1 MPCALRLAPKAL
13 SLIWCIFIEM
23 NYLAHACLSFGDP
36 DILAGNMISD
46 FVKGKKKFDYP
57 DRVQMGITLH
67 RKIDEYTDTHPA
79 TRQAKQFLKTPAGL
93 YAGAFLDIIY
103 DHFLAND
110 PYEFEE
116 GALAVFTQNTYSQ
129 LETFKNILPEKFQKF
144 LFYMR
149 TQDWLL
155 HYQSTE
161 GIHNSFRGL
170 CRRAKYIDDPE
181 PVFDAFLH
189 HYEELKMAY
198 EFFFPHVKTFA
209 YHELLYL
216 RGN

>member
-1 MPCALRLAPKAL
+1 
-13 SLIWCIFIEM
+13 M
-23 NYLAHACLSFGDP
+23 NYLAHAYLSFGDP

-79 TRQAKQFLKTPAGL
+79 TRQAKQFLKASAGL
-93 YAGAFLDIIY
+93 YAGSFVDIIY

-116 GALAVFTQNTYSQ
+116 DALAVFTRHTYLQ
-129 LETFKNILPEKFQKF
+129 LETFDDLFPERFRQF
-144 LFYMR
+144 FFYMR

-155 HYQSTE
+155 HYRSTQ

-181 PVFDAFLH
+181 PVFEAFLS

-198 EFFFPHVKTFA
+198 ELFFPHVKTFA

-216 RGN
+216 RGS

>member
-1 MPCALRLAPKAL
+1 
-13 SLIWCIFIEM
+13 M
-23 NYLAHACLSFGDP
+23 NYLAHAYLSFGDP

-46 FVKGKKKFDYP
+46 FVKGKKKYEYSV
-57 DRVQMGITLH
+57 RIQMGITLH
-67 RKIDEYTDTHPA
+67 RKIDEYTDSHPA
-79 TRQAKQFLKTPAGL
+79 TRQAKEFLKQTAGP
-93 YAGAFLDIIY
+93 YSGAFVDIAY

-110 PYEFEE
+110 LYEFEE
-116 GALAVFTQNTYSQ
+116 GALADFAQNTYLQ
-129 LETFKNILPEKFQKF
+129 LEPFQRDFPQKFQRF
-144 LFYMR
+144 FYYMR
-149 TQDWLL
+149 TQNWILN
-155 HYQSTE
+155 YRSTE

-170 CRRAKYIDDPE
+170 CHRAKYIHDAE
-181 PVFDAFLH
+181 PVFEAFLI

>member
-1 MPCALRLAPKAL
+1 LVQVGLRVNGVFLLA
-13 SLIWCIFIEM
+13 M
-23 NYLAHACLSFGDP
+23 NYLAHAYLSFGDP

-57 DRVQMGITLH
+57 SRLQMGITLH

-79 TRQAKQFLKTPAGL
+79 TRTAKQYLRDAAGL
-93 YAGAFLDIIY
+93 YAGSFVDIIY

-116 GALAVFTQNTYSQ
+116 GRLAAFAQTTYLQ
-129 LETFKNILPEKFQKF
+129 LEANEKWLPEISGRFF
-144 LFYMR
+144 FYMR
-149 TQDWLL
+149 TQDWLY
-155 HYQSTE
+155 HYQTTE

-170 CRRAKYIDDPE
+170 CHRAKYIDDPE
-181 PVFDAFLH
+181 PVFKAFLN
-189 HYEELKMAY
+189 HYDDLKMAY

-216 RGN
+216 RGSG

>member
-1 MPCALRLAPKAL
+1 
-13 SLIWCIFIEM
+13 M

-46 FVKGKKKFDYP
+46 FVKGKKKYEYAV
-57 DRVQMGITLH
+57 RIQMGITLH
-67 RKIDEYTDTHPA
+67 RKIDEYTDSHPA
-79 TRQAKQFLKTPAGL
+79 TRQAKEFLKISAGP
-93 YAGAFLDIIY
+93 YAGAFVDIVY

-116 GALAVFTQNTYSQ
+116 GELADFAQSTYLQ
-129 LETFKNILPEKFQKF
+129 LESFQKEFPDKFQRF
-144 LFYMR
+144 FYYMHK
-149 TQDWLL
+149 QNWLL
-155 HYQSTE
+155 NYRSTG

-170 CRRAKYIDDPE
+170 CHRAKYIHDAE
-181 PVFDAFLH
+181 PVFEAFLV

-198 EFFFPHVKTFA
+198 ELFFPHVKTFA

-216 RGN
+216 RGK

>member
-1 MPCALRLAPKAL
+1 
-13 SLIWCIFIEM
+13 M
-23 NYLAHACLSFGDP
+23 NYLAHAYLSFGDP

-46 FVKGKKKFDYP
+46 FVKGKKKYEYSV
-57 DRVQMGITLH
+57 RIQMGITLH
-67 RKIDEYTDTHPA
+67 RKIDEYTDSHPA
-79 TRQAKQFLKTPAGL
+79 TRQAKEFLKQTAGP
-93 YAGAFLDIIY
+93 YSGAFVDILY

-116 GALAVFTQNTYSQ
+116 GALADFADNTYLL
-129 LETFKNILPEKFQKF
+129 LEPFQRDFPEKFQRF
-144 LFYMR
+144 FYYMR
-149 TQDWLL
+149 TQNWLL
-155 HYQSTE
+155 NYRSTE

-170 CRRAKYIDDPE
+170 CHRAKYIHDAE
-181 PVFDAFLH
+181 PVFEAFLI

>member
-1 MPCALRLAPKAL
+1 
-13 SLIWCIFIEM
+13 M
-23 NYLAHACLSFGDP
+23 NYLAHAYLSFGDP

-46 FVKGKKKFDYP
+46 FIKGKKKFDYP
-57 DRVQMGITLH
+57 HRIQMGITLH

-79 TRQAKQFLKTPAGL
+79 TRQAKQYLKSPAGL
-93 YAGAFLDIIY
+93 YAGAFIDIIY

-116 GALAVFTQNTYSQ
+116 GALAVFTQNTYAQ
-129 LETFKNILPEKFQKF
+129 LETLENILPEKFQKF
-144 LFYMR
+144 LFHMR

-155 HYQSTE
+155 HYQSTQ

-170 CRRAKYIDDPE
+170 CRRAKYIDDPD
-181 PVFDAFLH
+181 PVFEAFLKY
-189 HYEELKMAY
+189 YEELKMSY

>member
-1 MPCALRLAPKAL
+1 
-13 SLIWCIFIEM
+13 M
-23 NYLAHACLSFGDP
+23 NYLAHAYLSFEDP

-57 DRVQMGITLH
+57 QRIQNGITLH

-79 TRQAKQFLKTPAGL
+79 TREAKQFLKTSAGL
-93 YAGAFLDIIY
+93 YAGSFVDIIY

-110 PYEFEE
+110 SYEFEE
-116 GALAVFTQNTYSQ
+116 DALGVFSHNTYTQ
-129 LETFKNILPEKFQKF
+129 LGTNENWFPEKFKRF
-144 LFYMR
+144 FFYMR
-149 TQDWLL
+149 AQDWLL
-155 HYQSTE
+155 HYQSTQ
-161 GIHNSFRGL
+161 GIHNSFIGL

-181 PVFDAFLH
+181 PVFAAFLKN
-189 HYEELKMAY
+189 YEELKMCY
-198 EFFFPHVKTFA
+198 EFFFPHVKSFA

>member
-1 MPCALRLAPKAL
+1 
-13 SLIWCIFIEM
+13 M
-23 NYLAHACLSFGDP
+23 NYLAHAYLSFGDP

-46 FVKGKKKFDYP
+46 FIKGKKKFDYP
-57 DRVQMGITLH
+57 NRIQMGITLH

-79 TRQAKQFLKTPAGL
+79 TRQAKQYLKSPAGL
-93 YAGAFLDIIY
+93 YAGAFIDIIY

-116 GALAVFTQNTYSQ
+116 GALAVFTQNTYVQ
-129 LETFKNILPEKFQKF
+129 LETFENILPEKFQQF
-144 LFYMR
+144 LFHMR

-155 HYQSTE
+155 HYQSTQ

-181 PVFDAFLH
+181 PVFEAFLKY
-189 HYEELKMAY
+189 YEELKMAY

>member
-1 MPCALRLAPKAL
+1 
-13 SLIWCIFIEM
+13 M

-57 DRVQMGITLH
+57 DRIQMGISLH
-67 RKIDEYTDTHPA
+67 RKIDEYTDSHPA
-79 TRQAKQFLKTPAGL
+79 TRQAKQYLKESAGL
-93 YAGAFLDIIY
+93 YAGAFSDIVY

-110 PYEFEE
+110 AYEFEE
-116 GALAVFTQNTYSQ
+116 GVLEEFALKTYAQ
-129 LETFKNILPEKFQKF
+129 LDLNEQWLPERSRKFF
-144 LFYMR
+144 YYMR
-149 TQDWLL
+149 LQNWLL
-155 HYQSTE
+155 HYRSTE
-161 GIHNSFRGL
+161 GIRNSFQGL
-170 CRRAKYIDDPE
+170 CRRAKYISDPE
-181 PVFDAFLH
+181 PVFAAFME

-216 RGN
+216 RGS

>member
-1 MPCALRLAPKAL
+1 
-13 SLIWCIFIEM
+13 M
-23 NYLAHACLSFGDP
+23 NYLAHAYLSFGDP

-46 FVKGKKKFDYP
+46 FVKGKKKFEYP
-57 DRVQMGITLH
+57 ERIQMGIALH

-79 TRQAKQFLKTPAGL
+79 TRQAKEFLKNSAGP
-93 YAGAFLDIIY
+93 YAGAFIDIVY

-116 GALAVFTQNTYSQ
+116 GVLAIFAQNTYAQ
-129 LETFKNILPEKFQKF
+129 LESTQKGFPEKSHRFF
-144 LFYMR
+144 YYMR
-149 TQDWLL
+149 TQNWLL

-170 CRRAKYIDDPE
+170 CHRAKYIDDPE
-181 PVFDAFLH
+181 PVFEAFLT

-216 RGN
+216 RGS

>member
-1 MPCALRLAPKAL
+1 
-13 SLIWCIFIEM
+13 M
-23 NYLAHACLSFGDP
+23 NFLAHAYLSFGDP

-46 FVKGKKKFDYP
+46 FVKGKKKYEYTV
-57 DRVQMGITLH
+57 RIQMGIALH

-79 TRQAKQFLKTPAGL
+79 TRQAKEFLKETAGP
-93 YAGAFLDIIY
+93 YAGAFVDIVY

-116 GALAVFTQNTYSQ
+116 GALAIFAQNTYVQ
-129 LETFKNILPEKFQKF
+129 LEPFQNQFPEKSQKF
-144 LFYMR
+144 FYHMR
-149 TQDWLL
+149 IQNWLL
-155 HYQSTE
+155 NYSATE

-170 CRRAKYIDDPE
+170 CHRAKYLNDAE
-181 PVFDAFLH
+181 PVFEAFLI

-216 RGN
+216 RAN

>member
-1 MPCALRLAPKAL
+1 V
-13 SLIWCIFIEM
+13 
-23 NYLAHACLSFGDP
+23 NYLAHAYLSFGDP

-57 DRVQMGITLH
+57 ERIQMGITLH

-79 TRQAKQFLKTPAGL
+79 TRHAKQFLKSAAGL
-93 YAGAFLDIIY
+93 YAGSFVDIIY

-116 GALAVFTQNTYSQ
+116 GALSAFASRTYEQ
-129 LETFKNILPEKFQKF
+129 LENFETWLPGKFRNF
-144 LFYMR
+144 FYYMR
-149 TQDWLL
+149 EQNWLL
-155 HYQSTE
+155 HYRSEE

-181 PVFDAFLH
+181 PVFSAFLE
-189 HYEELKMAY
+189 HYEELKMSY

-216 RGN
+216 RGNS

>member
-1 MPCALRLAPKAL
+1 
-13 SLIWCIFIEM
+13 M
-23 NYLAHACLSFGDP
+23 NYLAHAYLSFGDP

-46 FVKGKKKFDYP
+46 FIKGKKKYEHSV
-57 DRVQMGITLH
+57 RIQMGITLH
-67 RKIDEYTDTHPA
+67 RKIDEYTDSHPA
-79 TRQAKQFLKTPAGL
+79 TRQAKEFLKKTAGS
-93 YAGAFLDIIY
+93 YAGAFVDIVY

-116 GALAVFTQNTYSQ
+116 DALAKFAQSTYLL
-129 LETFKNILPEKFQKF
+129 LEPYQREFPEKFQRF
-144 LFYMR
+144 FYYMQ
-149 TQDWLL
+149 TQNWLL
-155 HYQSTE
+155 NYRSTE

-170 CRRAKYIDDPE
+170 CHRAKYIHDAE
-181 PVFDAFLH
+181 PVFEAFLI

>member
-1 MPCALRLAPKAL
+1 
-13 SLIWCIFIEM
+13 M

-57 DRVQMGITLH
+57 DRIQMGITLH
-67 RKIDEYTDTHPA
+67 RKIDAYTDTHPA
-79 TRQAKQFLKTPAGL
+79 TRQAKQYLKTPAGL

-116 GALAVFTQNTYSQ
+116 GALEVFTQNTYDQ
-129 LETFKNILPEKFQKF
+129 LETFENIFPEKFQKF

-155 HYQSTE
+155 HYRSTE

-181 PVFDAFLH
+181 PVFDAFLNY
-189 HYEELKMAY
+189 YEELKMAY

>member
-1 MPCALRLAPKAL
+1 
-13 SLIWCIFIEM
+13 M
-23 NYLAHACLSFGDP
+23 NYLAHAYLSFGDP

-46 FVKGKKKFDYP
+46 FVKGKKKFDFP
-57 DRVQMGITLH
+57 ERIQMGITLH

-79 TRQAKQFLKTPAGL
+79 TRQAKQFLKSAAGL
-93 YAGAFLDIIY
+93 YAGSFVDIIY

-116 GALAVFTQNTYSQ
+116 DALALFSQNTYTQ
-129 LETFKNILPEKFQKF
+129 LGKYEKWFPEKFSRF
-144 LFYMR
+144 FFFMR

-155 HYQSTE
+155 HYKSTQ
-161 GIHNSFRGL
+161 GIHNSFMGL

-181 PVFDAFLH
+181 PIYDAFIE
-189 HYEELKMAY
+189 HYEELKMSY
-198 EFFFPHVKTFA
+198 EFFFPHVKSFA